1 MMYQPEPERIRTL
14 LIAAKQRGETS
25 LAETDAMRVFE
36 TLGVE
41 TPRRLSVTDAAG
53 ARSIDFNS
61 LPGDRVVVKA
71 VAPGLLHKTEVGGVA
86 FVPKDAESIAASI
99 EAMTARVPAAA
110 SFSVSEMVAHETGFG
125 GELLVGLRWTDDF
138 GPVATIGA
146 GGVYA
151 EALAASLADGH
162 ATAMVTADMSDDET
176 WRALRRS
183 AAVRLLVEPH
193 RGRPPRIEPGL
204 LLNLLRR
211 LLTLGDLMPE
221 LISECEVNP
230 LVASH
235 GRLVALDALV
245 KTGVAARRGAP
256 PRPIRKIRSLLEPRS
271 MAVVGVSQK
280 LNPGHVIVN
289 NMLRSGFDR
298 ERLYVVKP
306 GTETLEGCRCV
317 ASISDLPEPVD
328 TLVVSVDAAHAPE
341 VMREAIETRAAE
353 SLVVIPGGLDE
364 KRGGEGAAVEMRA
377 MLDEARRLDWEGPVV
392 NGGNCLGIRSAP
404 GHVDTLFIPEA
415 KLPVPSAP
423 VSPVAFIAQSGA
435 FAIAKMSKLERLNPK
450 YAVTVGNQL
459 DLTIG
464 DYLTYLKDDDVR
476 VFAVYV
482 EGFKPL
488 DGRRL
493 IEAAREI
500 ARSGRVVILY
510 RAGRTRAGAAATSS
524 HTASIAGDYAVTRE
538 LATAAGIVVAETL
551 GDFDDLVSLFTLL
564 DGTRVEGVRLGA
576 MSNAGFECVAMAD
589 AIGTMSLPRFGE
601 RSSERIRT
609 VFERCRIASVV
620 DLHNPLDLT
629 PMVDDEGYEEIA
641 RSILEDESLDGGV
654 IGCVPLSGSL
664 ETFPEADGGF
674 GHGSVVARLAR
685 LRSGTDKPWV
695 AVVDSGRLFDP
706 MARALEEGGVPT
718 FRSAD
723 RALRLFGT
731 FIRRRLEEGK
741 KRATD

>member
-1 MMYQPEPERIRTL
+1 MSTETAFESIVSL
-14 LIAAKQRGETS
+14 LTAAKQRGETA

-36 TLGVE
+36 AIGIE
-41 TPRRLSVTDAAG
+41 TPLRRFVTGPSGLHAADL
-53 ARSIDFNS
+53 AT

-86 FVPKDAESIAASI
+86 FVPNDATRIAAAI
-99 EAMTARVPAAA
+99 DEMAGRLPQATG
-110 SFSVSEMVAHETGFG
+110 FSVSEMVGHETGFG

-138 GPVATIGA
+138 GPVASVGA

-151 EALAASLADGH
+151 EALAASLADGQ
-162 ATAMVTADMSDDET
+162 ASAMMTADMSDGEA

-204 LLNLLRR
+204 LLDLMRR
-211 LLTLGDLMPE
+211 LLALGTLMPE
-221 LISECEVNP
+221 ALQECEINP
-230 LVASH
+230 LVASQ

-245 KTGVAARRGAP
+245 KTGAPARRAAL
-256 PRPIRKIRSLLEPRS
+256 PRPIRKIRSLLAPRS
-271 MAVVGVSQK
+271 VAVIGVSQK

-298 ERLYVVKP
+298 ERLFVVKP
-306 GTETLEGCRCV
+306 GADTLEGCRCV
-317 ASISDLPEPVD
+317 ASVSDLPEPVD
-328 TLVVSVDAAHAPE
+328 TLVVCVDAAHTPA
-341 VMREAIETRAAE
+341 VLRDAIETRAAE

-377 MLDEARRLDWEGPVV
+377 MLDGARRQDWEGPVV

-404 GHVDTLFIPEA
+404 GRVDTMFIPEA
-415 KLPVPSAP
+415 KLPVPTTP

-488 DGRRL
+488 DGRML

-500 ARSGRVVILY
+500 GRSGRVVILY
-510 RAGRTRAGAAATSS
+510 RAGRTRDGAAATSS

-538 LATAAGIVVAETL
+538 LATAAGVVVAETL

-564 DGTRVEGVRLGA
+564 DGANVTGTRLGA

-589 AIGTMSLPRFGE
+589 SIGAFSLPRFGE
-601 RSSERIRT
+601 RASERIRT

-629 PMVDDEGYEEIA
+629 PMVDDAGYEDIA
-641 RSILEDESLDGGV
+641 RAILEDETLDAGV
-654 IGCVPLSGSL
+654 IGCIPLSGLL
-664 ETFPEADGGF
+664 ETLPDARGGF
-674 GHGSVVARLAR
+674 GDGSVVARLAR
-685 LRSGTDKPWV
+685 LRAETDRPWV
-695 AVVDSGRLFDP
+695 AVIDSGSLYDP

-731 FIRRRLEEGK
+731 FARRRLGD
-741 KRATD
+741 RG

>member
-1 MMYQPEPERIRTL
+1 MMYQPEPESIRSL
-14 LIAAKQRGETS
+14 LAAAKQRGETS

-36 TLGVE
+36 ALGVE
-41 TPRRLSVTDAAG
+41 TPRRYFVTDAAG
-53 ARSIDFNS
+53 ARAVDLAG

-86 FVPKDAESIAASI
+86 FVAKDAESIAAAIKS
-99 EAMTARVPAAA
+99 MSARVPEATG
-110 SFSVSEMVAHETGFG
+110 FSVSEMVIHETGFG

-138 GPVATIGA
+138 GPVANVGA

-151 EALAASLADGH
+151 EALAASLADGQ

-193 RGRPPRIEPGL
+193 RGRPPRIEPDL

-211 LLTLGDLMPE
+211 LLSLGDQMPG

-245 KTGVAARRGAP
+245 KTGTAARRAAP

-298 ERLYVVKP
+298 NRLYVVKP
-306 GTETLEGCRCV
+306 GADTLEGCRCV

-328 TLVVSVDAAHAPE
+328 TLVVSVDAAHTPE
-341 VMREAIETRAAE
+341 VLREAIATRAAE
-353 SLVVIPGGLDE
+353 GLVVIPGGLDE

-377 MLDEARRLDWEGPVV
+377 VLDEARRQDWEGPVV

-404 GHVDTLFIPEA
+404 GRVDTMFIPEA

-450 YAVTVGNQL
+450 YAITVGNQL

-488 DGRRL
+488 DGATTLGLAGKLAGLDISSALDLGERARGGKPPVLLVEAGSGRGSAELAERLFELETAARVPAPPPRRAIRRRSRATMPSRASSRRL
-493 IEAAREI
+493 LE
-500 ARSGRVVILY
+500 
-510 RAGRTRAGAAATSS
+510 SS
-524 HTASIAGDYAVTRE
+524 W
-538 LATAAGIVVAETL
+538 
-551 GDFDDLVSLFTLL
+551 
-564 DGTRVEGVRLGA
+564 
-576 MSNAGFECVAMAD
+576 
-589 AIGTMSLPRFGE
+589 PR
-601 RSSERIRT
+601 
-609 VFERCRIASVV
+609 
-620 DLHNPLDLT
+620 
-629 PMVDDEGYEEIA
+629 
-641 RSILEDESLDGGV
+641 
-654 IGCVPLSGSL
+654 
-664 ETFPEADGGF
+664 
-674 GHGSVVARLAR
+674 
-685 LRSGTDKPWV
+685 RSGT
-695 AVVDSGRLFDP
+695 S
-706 MARALEEGGVPT
+706 T
-718 FRSAD
+718 TS
-723 RALRLFGT
+723 
-731 FIRRRLEEGK
+731 
-741 KRATD
+741 